1 LLPGLGEMSGDQYRI
16 RAAELHAQA
25 KTETRQ
31 AVRDELERLALSYLR
46 LADQAD
52 QNELIDV
59 AYETPTRPAVQQQ
72 QQIQAKDEDA
82 EK

>member
-1 LLPGLGEMSGDQYRI
+1 VSGDQYRI

-25 KTETRQ
+25 KTETRKT
-31 AVRDELERLALSYLR
+31 VREELERLAMSYLR

-59 AYETPTRPAVQQQ
+59 VYETPTRPSIQQQ
-72 QQIQAKDEDA
+72 QQQVQPKKEN
-82 EK
+82 E

>member
-1 LLPGLGEMSGDQYRI
+1 VSGDQYRI

-25 KTETRQ
+25 RTETRQ
-31 AVRDELERLALSYLR
+31 IVREELERLAMSYLR

-59 AYETPTRPAVQQQ
+59 VYETPTRPSIQQQ
-72 QQIQAKDEDA
+72 QQVQPKK
-82 EK
+82 EKE